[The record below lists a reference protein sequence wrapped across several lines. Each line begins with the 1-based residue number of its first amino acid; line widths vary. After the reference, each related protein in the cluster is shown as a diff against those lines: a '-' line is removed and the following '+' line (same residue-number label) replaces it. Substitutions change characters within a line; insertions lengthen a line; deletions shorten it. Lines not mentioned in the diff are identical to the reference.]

1 MILKRKKKQ
10 EKKSKS
16 KKEFKK
22 EIIKN
27 EETEDEFEKIDL
39 GVWKKIFKILI
50 KDKKIIVQMIIA
62 VILLAANDL
71 VYPLLNKYA
80 LEHYFNDSPDFS
92 TKWVFIAAYAF
103 SHCSWLNGV
112 VFYSGCFNC

>member
-50 KDKKIIVQMIIA
+50 KDKKIIGWEGKIVS
-62 VILLAANDL
+62 NE
-71 VYPLLNKYA
+71 NK
-80 LEHYFNDSPDFS
+80 ENS
-92 TKWVFIAAYAF
+92 I
-103 SHCSWLNGV
+103 
-112 VFYSGCFNC
+112 

>member
-39 GVWKKIFKILI
+39 GVWKKIFKIL
-50 KDKKIIVQMIIA
+50 KKI
-62 VILLAANDL
+62 
-71 VYPLLNKYA
+71 KK
-80 LEHYFNDSPDFS
+80 S
-92 TKWVFIAAYAF
+92 T
-103 SHCSWLNGV
+103 
-112 VFYSGCFNC
+112 

>member
-39 GVWKKIFKILI
+39 DEKTKKIYYLR
-50 KDKKIIVQMIIA
+50 KKS
-62 VILLAANDL
+62 L
-71 VYPLLNKYA
+71 KY
-80 LEHYFNDSPDFS
+80 
-92 TKWVFIAAYAF
+92 
-103 SHCSWLNGV
+103 
-112 VFYSGCFNC
+112 

>member
-71 VYPLLNKYA
+71 VYPLLNK
-80 LEHYFNDSPDFS
+80 
-92 TKWVFIAAYAF
+92 
-103 SHCSWLNGV
+103 
-112 VFYSGCFNC
+112 

>member
-39 GVWKKIFKILI
+39 GVWKKIFKTAG
-50 KDKKIIVQMIIA
+50 KKGA
-62 VILLAANDL
+62 VKCRA
-71 VYPLLNKYA
+71 
-80 LEHYFNDSPDFS
+80 E
-92 TKWVFIAAYAF
+92 
-103 SHCSWLNGV
+103 G
-112 VFYSGCFNC
+112 

>member
-39 GVWKKIFKILI
+39 GVWKKIFKILRYERFFSG
-50 KDKKIIVQMIIA
+50 KSNVSDY
-62 VILLAANDL
+62 LLR
-71 VYPLLNKYA
+71 
-80 LEHYFNDSPDFS
+80 E
-92 TKWVFIAAYAF
+92 
-103 SHCSWLNGV
+103 
-112 VFYSGCFNC
+112 